1 MINTIHK
8 IIVDG
13 ERYNFEVV
21 SEDFGDEIDFHIR
34 VICKITRRT
43 SCINNLNAVLSELL
57 TEHESENYDTYPEF
71 HDSTWVVSKSKA
83 KRFIRKAKKFLS
95 DSRFVAY
102 LENKL
107 DEDREES
114 KWENIITENGEI
126 KEYEEEE

>member
-1 MINTIHK
+1 MNTTHK

-13 ERYNFEVV
+13 GSYNFEVV
-21 SEDFGDEIDFHIR
+21 SEDFGDEADFYIR
-34 VICKITRRT
+34 AISKTTRRT

-57 TEHESENYDTYPEF
+57 SEHESENYDFYPEYY
-71 HDSTWVVSKSKA
+71 DSTWVVSKSKA

-95 DSRFVAY
+95 DSKFVAY

-114 KWENIITENGEI
+114 EWENIITENGEI
-126 KEYEEEE
+126 KEYEEKE